1 MRSCVGAVNA
11 KSAYL
16 SWLPFLAHA
25 QQHRNL
31 MSSNKPFGKPFRPR
45 DKQRGGRSF
54 GAERETQRLAPDR
67 SDGLQV
73 LYGIHSVVEALRNP
87 RRKLSRLIATENGA
101 MRLAEAGPMPIEAV
115 IVKPDDIGKQLTPD
129 AVHQGVLLLA
139 EPLEPIDA
147 EDISDTALVLAL
159 DQITDPHN
167 VGAIL
172 RTAAAFGVD
181 AIISTERHSP
191 QMTGVLTKAA
201 SGALEH
207 VPFVFA
213 KNLGNT
219 LESLKDRGF
228 LTLGLDSEADHD
240 IADIKFQRPLCLVL
254 GAEGKGL
261 RQRTRDIVERMV
273 RLDMPGAIKSL
284 NVSNAAAISLF
295 AVTQGLKRRE

>member
-1 MRSCVGAVNA
+1 MQPTMPDHRS
-11 KSAYL
+11 S
-16 SWLPFLAHA
+16 
-25 QQHRNL
+25 
-31 MSSNKPFGKPFRPR
+31 GKPFRPYP
-45 DKQRGGRSF
+45 GGKPKRRF
-54 GAERETQRLAPDR
+54 GAEREAQRLAPDR
-67 SDGLQV
+67 EDGLQV
-73 LYGIHSVVEALRNP
+73 LYGLHSVVEALRNP
-87 RRKLSRLIATENGA
+87 RRKLSRLLATENGA
-101 MRLAEAGPMPIEAV
+101 LRLAEAGPLTIEPV

-147 EDISDTALVLAL
+147 EDIPDNGLVLAL

-172 RTAAAFGVD
+172 RTAAAFAVD
-181 AIISTERHSP
+181 AIITTERHSP
-191 QMTGVLTKAA
+191 QLTGVLTKAA
-201 SGALEH
+201 SGAMEH

-219 LESLKDRGF
+219 LEALKDRGF

-240 IADIKFQRPLCLVL
+240 IATTRLQRPLCLVL

-295 AVTQGLKRRE
+295 AVNEGLKRAS